1 MMKYLKITLLI
12 LLILTFS
19 TNVRATET
27 GREQGRGKVSIIGH
41 TGQDPVYKSF
51 AGKHEFKDQKQNSKF
66 VRSIVQNDFSEI
78 LIEILLHN
86 SEFPAIFSPT
96 DTVGYPIPLINPGI
110 ELGLQLNHYSS
121 IPFTSSSNLPAPPAF
136 LLVLA
141 GIAIRKRRMG

>member
-1 MMKYLKITLLI
+1 MKYLKITVLVLLM
-12 LLILTFS
+12 LAFS
-19 TNVRATET
+19 TNGIAAET
-27 GREQGRGKVSIIGH
+27 GRGQGKRKVSIIGH

-51 AGKHEFKDQKQNSKF
+51 AGKHDFKDPRQNSKF
-66 VRSIVQNDFSEI
+66 VRNFVLNDFSQTF
-78 LIEILLHN
+78 IEILLHN
-86 SEFPAIFSPT
+86 SELPAIFSPT

-141 GIAIRKRRMG
+141 GIAIRKRRKG